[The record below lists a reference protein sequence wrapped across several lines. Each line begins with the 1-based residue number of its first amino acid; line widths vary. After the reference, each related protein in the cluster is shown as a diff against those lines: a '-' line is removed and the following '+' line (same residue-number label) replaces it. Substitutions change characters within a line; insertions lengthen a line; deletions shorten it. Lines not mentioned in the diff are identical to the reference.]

1 MKTNKAKGND
11 KKMIDNIYL
20 KSPIITERLC
30 IKKITADELLMIR
43 DETKYDEIN
52 KRTCRPVIERKGNE
66 LGEFYNQ
73 IIKKENNLIFS
84 IWRKQNEELVGKVS
98 FNDYNPRNRS
108 MELGYYMIPRFRKY
122 GYMREALKS
131 LFDILFKKMELNKI
145 YAQTGSFN
153 IESIQLLENM
163 GFKKDG
169 ALRNH
174 HELNDIFYDDYI
186 YSILT
191 KEWND
196 RS

>member
-1 MKTNKAKGND
+1 MKGNN
-11 KKMIDNIYL
+11 KNMIDNIYL

-30 IKKITADELLMIR
+30 IKKITADELLLIR
-43 DETKYDEIN
+43 TETNYDETN
-52 KRTCRPVIERKGNE
+52 KMTCRPIIKREGNE
-66 LGEFYNQ
+66 LVEFYNQ
-73 IIKKENNLIFS
+73 IIKKENNLLFS
-84 IWRKQNEELVGKVS
+84 IWRKRDEELVGKVS

-122 GYMREALKS
+122 GYMSETLTS
-131 LFDILFKKMELNKI
+131 LFDILFRNMELNKI

-153 IESIQLLENM
+153 IESIRLLEYM

-186 YSILT
+186 YSILN
-191 KEWND
+191 KEWYD

>member
-1 MKTNKAKGND
+1 
-11 KKMIDNIYL
+11 MIDNIYL

-30 IKKITADELLMIR
+30 IKKITVNELLLIR
-43 DETKYDEIN
+43 AEINYDETN
-52 KRTCRPVIERKGNE
+52 KMTCRPIIKREGNE
-66 LGEFYNQ
+66 LFEFYNH
-73 IIKKENNLIFS
+73 IIKKENNLLFS
-84 IWRKQNEELVGKVS
+84 IWRKQDEELVGKVS

-122 GYMREALKS
+122 GYMREALTS
-131 LFDILFKKMELNKI
+131 LFDILFRNIELNKI
-145 YAQTGSFN
+145 YAQTGSLN
-153 IESIQLLENM
+153 IESIQLLEKM

-186 YSILT
+186 YSILN
-191 KEWND
+191 KEWKD